1 MRAAILFFG
10 FQPTTRM
17 TDRDRELVE
26 PSRPAD
32 VPREPR
38 ARKPYAAPAVIWEE
52 SMPIESYLQSACAKL
67 GPMSAACAA
76 ASSS

>member
-1 MRAAILFFG
+1 
-10 FQPTTRM
+10 M
-17 TDRDRELVE
+17 TDRERELPE
-26 PSRPAD
+26 PSQPAD
-32 VPREPR
+32 VPEEPR
-38 ARKPYAAPAVIWEE
+38 SRRPYAPPAVIWEE